1 MVVLAGVLTLLSA
14 VPLTAA
20 RSTVASLYGGE
31 KVACSKLKSK
41 YPDNTFLPGTLGY
54 AYETQERKH
63 YLLGQLAGNLL
74 IKHSVLVS
82 DSV

>member
-1 MVVLAGVLTLLSA
+1 MVVFAGVLTLISA

-20 RSTVASLYGGE
+20 GSTVASLYGGE

-41 YPDNTFLPGTLGY
+41 YPDNTFLPGTSGY
-54 AYETQERKH
+54 ASETQERKH